1 MPLARKGE
9 HRLARGRNFVKS
21 AVAKSKEV
29 NQFFKWGMVE
39 VPTTK
44 GHSNTEQ
51 MVPYAAEMFYA
62 RLK

>member
-1 MPLARKGE
+1 
-9 HRLARGRNFVKS
+9 
-21 AVAKSKEV
+21 
-29 NQFFKWGMVE
+29 

-51 MVPYAAEMFYA
+51 MVPYAAEMFHA

>member
-1 MPLARKGE
+1 
-9 HRLARGRNFVKS
+9 
-21 AVAKSKEV
+21 
-29 NQFFKWGMVE
+29 MVE

-44 GHSNTEQ
+44 GHSKTEQ